1 MPGPVRILLLGGT
14 QEARQIVEHLIPN
27 SEYQGVYSLAGRTQS
42 PQLPNWPVRQGG
54 FGGIPGL
61 IDYLRQQDI
70 DLIIDATH
78 PFAAQMSRHAVEAA
92 ATVGIAVLRV
102 ERPAWQPETADDWR
116 CMNDWVSLIKA
127 LGAESRRVFLSIGR
141 QHVGE
146 FVAAPQHFY
155 LLRSIEPPEQMP
167 PNSLCLHDRGPF
179 SLAEELELL
188 KKHKIEVIVSKNS
201 GGQATQAKLLAAREL
216 GLPVLMLNRPAMPPA
231 TAVAADAAAALSWL
245 SAYKPPP
252 TERGV

>member
-1 MPGPVRILLLGGT
+1 MPGAMRILLLGGT
-14 QEARQIVEHLIPN
+14 QEARQIAEHLIPN
-27 SEYQGVYSLAGRTQS
+27 SEYQVIYSLAGRTQS
-42 PQLPNWPVRQGG
+42 PQLPNGRLRQGG

-61 IDYLRQQDI
+61 IDYLYEKDI

-92 ATVGIAVLRV
+92 ATLDIAVLRV
-102 ERPAWQPETADDWR
+102 ERPAWHPETGDDWR
-116 CMNDWVSLIKA
+116 CMDDWASLITA
-127 LGAESRRVFLSIGR
+127 LGAEPTRVFLSIGR

-146 FVAAPQHFY
+146 FLAAPQHFY
-155 LLRSIEPPEQMP
+155 LLRSIDPPEQMP
-167 PNSLCLHDRGPF
+167 PNCLCLNDRGPF

-216 GLPVLMLNRPAMPPA
+216 GLPVLMLNRPHLPPA
-231 TAVAADAAAALSWL
+231 TAVVADVTATLSWL
-245 SAYKPPP
+245 NTYKPPP